1 MRTLPTKL
9 SKAITV
15 LTLLACLATARIQ
28 AEERDTSL
36 RQQALKLNEITGA
49 EVLRSEQ
56 KKLLKKENKDAAK
69 KLVAEAARMAAE
81 KPQLFNYNATL
92 ILGAVA
98 FGVKDY
104 RAAETFYRLHLDQA
118 KQLRSATGLMTAYE
132 GLINSASAK
141 RKYSQV
147 EKWCAEASQNE
158 TILNTPQSLI
168 IEKQGLEAEKLNLKG
183 KDADKERKQLNE
195 MLAAVEKKLR
205 EVRQFVSAV
214 LERQISAIAQQ
225 GDADR
230 AVRMI
235 DRILGD
241 QSDGWLALDLK
252 GKVYRLAGKN
262 EEALKAYEDE
272 IQRLKEDND
281 LKKKDKEEQID
292 NVRYY
297 QSGVY
302 IELGQVDKA
311 AELLKELL
319 AKHPDNPTYNND
331 LGYIWADH
339 DRNLAEAEK
348 LVRKALEE
356 ERKQRLQEGQK
367 NNPKLKPED
376 IKEPG
381 AYLDS
386 LGWVLYKQKKYVEAK
401 RYLRQAVQNTI
412 ELDEPESIEIYDHL
426 GDVLLALGQKAE
438 AVAAWKKGLEA
449 AGDSKRE
456 QKRKEEVQKKIK
468 AHE

>member
-1 MRTLPTKL
+1 MQTLPTQL
-9 SKAITV
+9 FGVITA
-15 LTLLACLATARIQ
+15 LTVWTYLTAAHVQ
-28 AEERDTSL
+28 AEERDTNL
-36 RQQALKLNEITGA
+36 RQQALKLNEITGTQA
-49 EVLRSEQ
+49 QRGEQ
-56 KKLLKKENKDAAK
+56 DKLLKDKAAAK
-69 KLVAEAARMAAE
+69 KLVAEAVRMAAE
-81 KPQLFNYNATL
+81 KPQPFNYNATL

-98 FGVKDY
+98 LGIKDY
-104 RAAETFYRLHLDQA
+104 SAAETFYRLHLDQA
-118 KQLRSATGLMTAYE
+118 KQLRSAKGLMAAYR
-132 GLINSASAK
+132 GLVAAAYAK
-141 RKYSQV
+141 HKYAQT
-147 EKWCAEASQNE
+147 ERLCAEATQNE
-158 TILNTPQSLI
+158 VI
-168 IEKQGLEAEKLNLKG
+168 
-183 KDADKERKQLNE
+183 
-195 MLAAVEKKLR
+195 LAALQNQAGDKDDEAKELKRFL
-205 EVRQFVSAV
+205 SDM
-214 LERQISAIAQQ
+214 LELQISAVAQQ

-235 DRILGD
+235 DRLLGD
-241 QSDGWLALDLK
+241 QADGWLGLDLK
-252 GKVYRLAGKN
+252 GRVFRLAGKN

-281 LKKKDKEEQID
+281 LKKKDKEEQLD
-292 NVRYY
+292 NVRYA

-302 IELGQVDKA
+302 IELDQVDKA
-311 AELLKELL
+311 VEKLKELL

-356 ERKQRLQEGQK
+356 ERKQRLK
-367 NNPKLKPED
+367 ANPKLKPEE
-376 IKEPG
+376 IKEPA

-401 RYLRQAVQNTI
+401 RYLRQAVQNMI
-412 ELDEPESIEIYDHL
+412 DLDEPESIEIYDHL

-438 AVAAWKKGLEA
+438 AVAAWKKGVEV

-468 AHE
+468 ANE